1 MPAKNSVKTYIAN
14 GFYHVYNRGVEK
26 RNIFLDEQDY
36 LVFLSYLKLYLSPVE
51 ETIKNTTNNINLDY
65 EEKNSKIF
73 RLNELKNFFRKIK
86 LITYVLMPNHFH
98 LEVQQVGV
106 KDLENFMRCLI
117 IKYTMYFNKKYKRV
131 GTLFQGRY
139 KAVSIFGKERLID
152 LSLYIHRN
160 PIELLAEN
168 QLLESYSWSS
178 YPAYIGNHQVKWLI
192 KDIIMSNFENVKV
205 YRSLVESSVGSDPRR
220 GSDPGESGS
229 GDESGE
235 VDYDDP
241 MYIDRE

>member
-1 MPAKNSVKTYIAN
+1 MPAKNSVKTYIAQ

-51 ETIKNTTNNINLDY
+51 ETIDSTNKNSNLDY
-65 EEKNSKIF
+65 EEKSSKIY
-73 RLNELKNFFRKIK
+73 RLNELKNFFNKIK
-86 LITYVLMPNHFH
+86 LICYVLMPNHFH
-98 LEVQQVGV
+98 LEVQQMGT

-139 KAVSIFGKERLID
+139 KAVSVFGEEQLID

-160 PIELLAEN
+160 PIELLVEN
-168 QLLESYSWSS
+168 QLLESYPWSS
-178 YPAYIGNHQVKWLI
+178 YPAHVGNHQVKWLSKEI
-192 KDIIMSNFENVKV
+192 VLSNFKGVKA
-205 YRSLVESSVGSDPRR
+205 YRRFMMSSIGSDPPG
-220 GSDPGESGS
+220 GSDPGEFDS
-229 GDESGE
+229 
-235 VDYDDP
+235 VDHA
-241 MYIDRE
+241 YIDRE